1 MTKKTSIL
9 TIIVITIFIFTF
21 CELKSGSFIP
31 FPEKESVYRL
41 DTLDKIIFSNFKQQ
55 EFWEYYQNQ
64 KLCSKIEIYDSL
76 CNEYRNG
83 LDSVIDF
90 SNIPPDIIINKY
102 RYNNPFNKDEN
113 DNSLVYNEVKQSI
126 EQFDRNFIYNEKIKI
141 NVVYKINGYGKNID
155 TIIRSTSIFYWMYLS
170 IYEDIEIDIIDD
182 PLSQGYIYNNELYF
196 HYLGDFKNEFIHKLE
211 QYSECE

>member
-9 TIIVITIFIFTF
+9 TILVITIFVFKF
-21 CELKSGSFIP
+21 YELKSGSFIP

-41 DTLDKIIFSNFKQQ
+41 DTLDKIIFRNSKQQ
-55 EFWEYYQNQ
+55 DFWEYYQSQ

-90 SNIPPDIIINKY
+90 SIIPLDIIINKY
-102 RYNNPFNKDEN
+102 KYNNPFNKDEN

-155 TIIRSTSIFYWMYLS
+155 TMIRSTCIFYWMYLS

-211 QYSECE
+211 QYGECE